1 MVHTSAYLDT
11 ETVQY
16 WVNGSMLTAQMP
28 LATARQMVDDGRAF
42 IITSQAI
49 GAITNGKRNA

>member
-1 MVHTSAYLDT
+1 MKITSAYLDT

-16 WVNGSMLTAQMP
+16 WVNGSMLTAQML

-49 GAITNGKRNA
+49 GAITDGKRNA